1 MYVKTQKTKALLV
14 TGKHLR
20 RRMDQHSEKLK
31 VVTDTAEI
39 GQVVSHKPLLA

>member
-1 MYVKTQKTKALLV
+1 MYVNTQKTKALLV

-20 RRMDQHSEKLK
+20 RCMDQHSGKLE

-39 GQVVSHKPLLA
+39 EQVVSHKPLLA